1 MIIDLKQA
9 VLNGDSSAQTL
20 LKTRH
25 EVFVVLS
32 CVVLKSN
39 KKCLHCKL
47 WP

>member
-25 EVFVVLS
+25 VFVVLS

-39 KKCLHCKL
+39 KKCLNCKL